1 MVEAAQPADRRQL
14 RKPARPSAKV
24 PERGADGAGGTANA
38 SVLPRIDCGPTG
50 IVRCSPTGNRGEGAT
65 TVAGPMLMSP
75 SLCIE
80 ACRTGG
86 GAMMAVPGTLITR
99 FDETTPGS
107 GAGATPEA
115 CGRPSRRDVAWLTSG
130 AGATTEF
137 GLAGPRFVC
146 ASDRDDRIDPS
157 GIIGGTRFDG
167 SHDWW
172 CDAFELDV
180 RRFHAA
186 AWACSGAT
194 RIEPRLADSAG
205 FLYTRSRPAARL
217 PRKAGND
224 PVGL

>member
-1 MVEAAQPADRRQL
+1 MV
-14 RKPARPSAKV
+14 
-24 PERGADGAGGTANA
+24 
-38 SVLPRIDCGPTG
+38 
-50 IVRCSPTGNRGEGAT
+50 
-65 TVAGPMLMSP
+65 GPMFMSP
-75 SLCIE
+75 SVCIE

-115 CGRPSRRDVAWLTSG
+115 WGRPSRRDVAWLTSG

-146 ASDRDDRIDPS
+146 ASSRDDRIDPS
-157 GIIGGTRFDG
+157 GIIGGTRFAAVTTG
-167 SHDWW
+167 GATPLSLMSG
-172 CDAFELDV
+172 AF
-180 RRFHAA
+180 RAA
-186 AWACSGAT
+186 ACARSGAT

-205 FLYTRSRPAARL
+205 FLNTVRGRGRL
-217 PRKAGND
+217 PRKAGNE